1 MGIFEKPTQE
11 NPNDG
16 IDQEKA
22 GEDARKSLAREMQR
36 QLTDEEIK
44 KAQEAGQKREEMG
57 R

>member
-1 MGIFEKPTQE
+1 MGIFEKHRQE

-16 IDQEKA
+16 TDQEKA

-36 QLTDEEIK
+36 QLTDEEIQ